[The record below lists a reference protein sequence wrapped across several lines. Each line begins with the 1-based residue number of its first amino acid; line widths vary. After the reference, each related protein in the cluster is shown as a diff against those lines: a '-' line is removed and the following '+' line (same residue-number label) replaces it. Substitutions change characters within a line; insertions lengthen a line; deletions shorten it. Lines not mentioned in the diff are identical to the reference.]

1 MLPRPQC
8 ADNSHQRVNE
18 LMRRKYLL
26 KKNKKNKKTHSELK
40 KAIGSPRSVSEG
52 LTYFNVINVYDEKEV
67 KNRRQ

>member
-26 KKNKKNKKTHSELK
+26 KKKKTHSELK

>member
-26 KKNKKNKKTHSELK
+26 KNKKTHSELK

-52 LTYFNVINVYDEKEV
+52 LTYFNVINVYNEKEV

>member
-26 KKNKKNKKTHSELK
+26 KKKTHSELK